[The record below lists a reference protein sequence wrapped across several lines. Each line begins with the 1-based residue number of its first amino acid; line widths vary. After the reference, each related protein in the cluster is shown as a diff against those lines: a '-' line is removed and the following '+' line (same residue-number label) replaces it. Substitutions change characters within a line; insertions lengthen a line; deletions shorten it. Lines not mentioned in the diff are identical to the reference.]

1 MQRFPGQYGTLSPLC
16 LQGSSYRGDC
26 IPQEGGGC
34 ALIGR
39 AIRAH
44 INGNALYH
52 IGDPSFLSFVEEVS
66 DGEWKHWPF
75 DLAMLKEVQESWPEP
90 RFRQNVHLLQLVDWI
105 RNYGPYP
112 VSARRLGCDM
122 TFSCGGVSAF
132 AVSSLDC
139 KKRAAGLLLR
149 SCGDHALSNIDRK
162 AVLSVLLGQFSA

>member
-1 MQRFPGQYGTLSPLC
+1 MHTRTATKNERPEIPSNSHNTDGTLSPLR

-52 IGDPSFLSFVEEVS
+52 IGDPLFLDFVEEVS
-66 DGEWKHWPF
+66 EGEWKHWPF
-75 DLAMLKEVQESWPEP
+75 DLAMLKEVHESWPEP

-112 VSARRLGCDM
+112 VSARLLGC
-122 TFSCGGVSAF
+122 GVKF
-132 AVSSLDC
+132 LRV
-139 KKRAAGLLLR
+139 RFAAGLW
-149 SCGDHALSNIDRK
+149 
-162 AVLSVLLGQFSA
+162 